1 MTLHTLKISDESRRV
16 IDEVMTDA
24 VYSRINVKDVISI
37 AWPRCP
43 RCGSPLVQKLASQNL
58 ICVRCRAVYR
68 LEHA

>member
-1 MTLHTLKISDESRRV
+1 MTYHTLKISDEARRV

-24 VYSRINVKDVISI
+24 VYSRINVKDVIAM

-43 RCGSPLVQKLASQNL
+43 KCGSPLVQKFASQGI
-58 ICVRCRAVYR
+58 ICVRCRAAYR